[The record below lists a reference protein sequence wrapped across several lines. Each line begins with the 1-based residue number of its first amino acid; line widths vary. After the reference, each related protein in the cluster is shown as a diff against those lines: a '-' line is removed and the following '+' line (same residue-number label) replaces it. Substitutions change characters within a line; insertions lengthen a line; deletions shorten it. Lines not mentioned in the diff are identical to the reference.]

1 MPVKSERATLIAE
14 VENLLR
20 HMIIEGDDKSSEF
33 TEMMEIY
40 ESLTGSRYLNER
52 IVIPKTRALVEVM
65 LQFDEREFK
74 VLARCDKSSFV
85 RLVEMIEDHPVFDK
99 GSRRKQ
105 SPVWLQHLVVLSRL
119 RCDGNGASI

>member
-14 VENLLR
+14 VDNLLR
-20 HMIIEGDDKSSEF
+20 HIIIEGDDKSSEF
-33 TEMMEIY
+33 TEIMEIY

-52 IVIPKTRALVEVM
+52 TVIPKTRALVEVM

-85 RLVEMIEDHPVFDK
+85 RLV
-99 GSRRKQ
+99 
-105 SPVWLQHLVVLSRL
+105 LQQQ
-119 RCDGNGASI
+119 ASFHELLHRSSI